1 MIDPVKGGGGVEIK
15 NMKWGGENVKL
26 KELKIFFNFFPLLA
40 RKKETRRG
48 KQIKICSR
56 GKYKSC
62 AEYTPLFKIN

>member
-1 MIDPVKGGGGVEIK
+1 
-15 NMKWGGENVKL
+15 MKWGGENVKL

-62 AEYTPLFKIN
+62 AEYTPWFKIN